1 MLLLTWRNLLARK
14 VRLLMSTL
22 AIVLGIGFLSGV
34 MTFSAGLNATFDNI
48 INGSTSDAV
57 VRPAGELQ
65 AANAGVGTT
74 QVIEPADVEKLGA
87 LPEVAAADGSVDGV
101 GSYLLGKDDKL
112 VGGQGA
118 PTLAFNYAPSDNM
131 AGEPVLELTAGSW
144 PGRAGEITLDTS
156 SAERGAYE
164 VGDRVTMILP
174 TEDADPRAT
183 FTLVGTADFNGGGT
197 AGATIVLFDTA
208 EAQEIF
214 LGGADAFTSVSLT
227 AADGVSQA
235 ELADAASAVAPEGF
249 TAVTGDKVVEETQA
263 QLGQFLDVISYFLI
277 TFAVI
282 AIVVGAFIIF
292 NTFSILVSQRV
303 RESALLRALG
313 ASRKQVTRSVL
324 IEAFIMALVGA
335 TVGLFLGLGLARVL
349 AGLFRTFGLDIAGE
363 VLTLTP
369 FTVIAAYAVGIV
381 VTMVAAFVPA
391 RRAAKV
397 APVAAMRDDLIVQE
411 RGMARRL
418 VLGSI
423 AMLVGVVLAAVGLMG
438 APGNDAIWIGVG
450 AVIWVI
456 TTAVLAPVIGYPVL
470 IACRAVFGRLFGTP
484 GLLAGENA
492 LRNPRR
498 TGATASALMI
508 GLAVVS
514 AVGVL
519 AASLSA
525 TNDAVV
531 DDQFR
536 ADFLVQNPAFQGF
549 PAQFGNQ
556 MEDVDGVA
564 LVSRQQGT
572 PVSVDV
578 AGEADQSFAIGVDA
592 GFFEIYDLVMV
603 DGGDQISG
611 RQAILSEGRAD
622 DLSAGVGDTIDVSFP
637 GGETLP
643 LEVVGVFEDSPTTG
657 GITVPLSLL
666 TEAGLKRSDSA
677 LSITLE
683 DGADRGAVKQ
693 DLDDLVKDLPILSV
707 QDKEEF
713 KELISSQVN
722 QLLYVIYGLLAL
734 AVVIAVIGIINTLG
748 LSVLER
754 TREIGLLRAVGLSR
768 RKLRTMITL
777 ESVAIALLGAVLGM
791 VLGLV
796 IGVVLRES
804 LKDDLTELALPLSNL
819 VIFLVVAVIFGVL
832 AAIVPAIRASRMK
845 VLDAIATE

>member
-131 AGEPVLELTAGSW
+131 AGEPVLELTAGGW
-144 PGRAGEITLDTS
+144 PGRPGEITLDTS

-578 AGEADQSFAIGVDA
+578 AGEADQSFAIGVDP

-603 DGGDQISG
+603 DGDDQISG

>member
-1 MLLLTWRNLLARK
+1 MLRLTWRNLLARK

-22 AIVLGIGFLSGV
+22 AIVLGIGFLAGV
-34 MTFSAGLNATFDNI
+34 MTFSSGLNATFDNI

-74 QVIEPADVEKLGA
+74 QLVSPADVDALSA
-87 LPEVAAADGSVDGV
+87 LPEVADATGSVDGV
-101 GSYLLGKDDKL
+101 GSYLLGSDDKL

-131 AGEPVLELTAGSW
+131 AGEPALELTAGGW
-144 PGRAGEITLDTS
+144 PEAAGEITLDTS
-156 SAERGAYE
+156 SAERGGYV
-164 VGDRVTMILP
+164 VGDTVTMILP
-174 TEDADPRAT
+174 TTDADPRAT

-214 LGGADAFTSVSLT
+214 LDGADAFTTVSLT

-235 ELADAASAVAPEGF
+235 ELAEAAETVVPDGF
-249 TAVTGDKVVEETQA
+249 TAVTGDEVVEETQA

-313 ASRKQVTRSVL
+313 ASKKQVTRSVL
-324 IEAFIMALVGA
+324 VEAFLMALVGS
-335 TVGLFLGLGLARVL
+335 TLGLLLGLGLSRVL

-369 FTVIAAYAVGIV
+369 WTVVAGYAVGIV

-397 APVAAMRDDLIVQE
+397 PPVAAMRDDLVVQE
-411 RGMARRL
+411 KGMGRRL
-418 VLGSI
+418 VLGSV
-423 AMLVGVVLAAVGLMG
+423 AMAVGTALAVFGLVG

-456 TTAVLAPVIGYPVL
+456 TTAVLAPVIGHPVL
-470 IACRAVFGRLFGTP
+470 VGCRAVFGRLFGTP
-484 GLLAGENA
+484 GQLAGENA

-525 TNDAVV
+525 TNNAVV
-531 DDQFR
+531 DEQFR
-536 ADFLVQNPAFQGF
+536 ADFLVQNPTFQGF

-556 MEDVDGVA
+556 MEDVDGVD
-564 LVSRQQGT
+564 LVSRQQAS
-572 PVSVDV
+572 PVSVEVD
-578 AGEADQSFAIGVDA
+578 GTPDQTFAVGVDEA
-592 GFFEIYDLVMV
+592 FFEIYELTMI
-603 DGGDQISG
+603 DGTSQVSG
-611 RQAILSEGRAD
+611 RQAILNEGRAD
-622 DLSAGVGDTIDVSFP
+622 DLRAGVGDTIDVEFP
-637 GGETLP
+637 GGETIE
-643 LEVVGVFEDSPTTG
+643 LEVVGVSEETPTTG
-657 GITVPLSLL
+657 GITMPLEVFA
-666 TEAGLKRSDSA
+666 EAGLKRSDSS
-677 LSITLE
+677 LSITLV

-707 QDKEEF
+707 QDKVEF

-734 AVVIAVIGIINTLG
+734 AVVIAVIGIVNTLG

-768 RKLRTMITL
+768 RGLRWMITL

-791 VLGLV
+791 VLGLI

-819 VIFLVVAVIFGVL
+819 LIFLVVAVIFGVL

-845 VLDAIATE
+845 VLAAIATD